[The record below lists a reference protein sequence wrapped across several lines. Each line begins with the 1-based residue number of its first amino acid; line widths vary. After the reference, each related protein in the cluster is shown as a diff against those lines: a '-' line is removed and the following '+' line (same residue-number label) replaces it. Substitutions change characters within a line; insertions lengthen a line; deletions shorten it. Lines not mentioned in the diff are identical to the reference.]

1 MVLVPITPI
10 QLSKV
15 KDLNAN
21 NDIVRNIKL
30 GLQSVKVAQT
40 IHQLAMK
47 HATLKMHLNNHIN
60 ITRTTWHIP
69 SYIYSFGYDKA
80 LHVMCHFIFVL
91 CILKG

>member
-1 MVLVPITPI
+1 VLVAITPI
-10 QLSKV
+10 QLNKV

-47 HATLKMHLNNHIN
+47 HATLSMHLNNHIN
-60 ITRTTWHIP
+60 ITRTT
-69 SYIYSFGYDKA
+69 
-80 LHVMCHFIFVL
+80 
-91 CILKG
+91 

>member
-1 MVLVPITPI
+1 VLVAITPI
-10 QLSKV
+10 QLNKV

-47 HATLKMHLNNHIN
+47 HATLSMHLNN
-60 ITRTTWHIP
+60 
-69 SYIYSFGYDKA
+69 
-80 LHVMCHFIFVL
+80 
-91 CILKG
+91 